1 MQAELIEQRDGLMK
15 LRRASLAT
23 TSFSRE
29 KHLEASAS

>member
-15 LRRASLAT
+15 LRRVSLTT

-29 KHLEASAS
+29 KHLEALAS